1 MKNLLLLLMLLP
13 LSLFAQEEKS
23 YLSRSVTIKPARY
36 ISSSTEWIGKKGAMF
51 KVLRARDAD
60 LRGCD
65 VYAKVL
71 ECRKSN
77 LSGSEGRLI
86 IRPLYIRDRDG
97 NKISVSGDIYIRGEN
112 RSTMKFLLFFLPP
125 MWFVPGTGASTDSND
140 EYQIYFD
147 ELEE

>member
-1 MKNLLLLLMLLP
+1 MKKLLLLLMLLP

-23 YLSRSVTIKPARY
+23 YYLSRSVTIKPARY
-36 ISSSTEWIGKKGAMF
+36 ISSSTEFIGKRGAMF
-51 KVLRARDAD
+51 KVVRARDAD
-60 LRGCD
+60 LRGCA

-86 IRPLYIRDRDG
+86 IRPLFILDKEG
-97 NKISVSGDIYIRGEN
+97 HKISVYGDIYIRGLN
-112 RSTMKFLLFFLPP
+112 RTNIKFWLPFL
-125 MWFVPGTGASTDSND
+125 WFVPGTGASTDSED

-147 ELEE
+147 ELAE

>member
-1 MKNLLLLLMLLP
+1 MLLP